1 MSSQSTIPAPA
12 PPPLH
17 PATSKILIIGA
28 GTFGLSTAY
37 HLQEE
42 GFKDITI
49 LDKAAELPALDAA
62 STDINKVVRSTY
74 ANSFYTQLARDAV
87 ARWKDPMWEGCYHE
101 SGVICIGGA
110 YADKSYENDVAE
122 GARVSLLPDAER
134 IRSVFPAS
142 LRVSEHEHPLQSRRL
157 LGDFVDYSGYVN
169 FDGGWAEATR
179 AVRIL
184 LDIVIARGA
193 KVESG
198 KEVLALL
205 NSSADKSGYTC
216 GAMCVDGSTYP
227 ANRVILAT
235 GSWTA
240 PSFPG
245 LALDQ
250 RCLAS
255 GQSLASLQLTHEESE
270 RYRDIPVVLDF
281 RSGLYVLPPN
291 RDNVIKIGLHAAG
304 HTHMVTPSA
313 FEFSSANAT
322 RVPRKISTPR
332 TILSHPEGSDGLRV
346 PRSILR
352 TIRDRLRVIYPD
364 LAEKPWAGTRMCWY
378 TDSPD
383 GDWVIGHFP
392 GDPGL
397 FLATSGSG
405 HAFKASFFLPNVGRV
420 VVDILRGRADSTT
433 VARFAV
439 DRDISQ
445 ALNAERVDNCP
456 QELLP
461 EELCGPEDML
471 PYVN

>member
-1 MSSQSTIPAPA
+1 MSPQSTIPAPA

-37 HLQEE
+37 HLQDD
-42 GFKDITI
+42 GFQDITI

-74 ANSFYTQLARDAV
+74 ANSFYTQLARDAI

-101 SGVICIGGA
+101 SGVICVGGA

-122 GARVSLLPDAER
+122 GARVSLLPDAEK
-134 IRSVFPAS
+134 IRSAFPAS
-142 LRVSEHEHPLQSRRL
+142 LWPSEHEHPLRSHL
-157 LGDFVDYSGYVN
+157 LGDFADYSGYVN
-169 FDGGWAEATR
+169 LDGGWAEATR
-179 AVRIL
+179 AIKVL
-184 LDIVIARGA
+184 LDSVMARGA
-193 KVESG
+193 KIESG
-198 KEVLALL
+198 KEVMTLL
-205 NSSADKSGYTC
+205 NSTGDKSGYTC
-216 GAMCVDGSTYP
+216 GAICVDGSTYP
-227 ANRVILAT
+227 ADRVILAT

-245 LALDQ
+245 LALGR

-255 GQSLASLQLTHEESE
+255 GQSLASLQLTQEESE
-270 RYRDIPVVLDF
+270 RYREIPVVLDF

-291 RDNVIKIGLHAAG
+291 CDNVIKIGLHAAG
-304 HTHMVTPSA
+304 HTHMVTPST

-322 RVPRKISTPR
+322 GVPRKISTPR

-346 PRSILR
+346 PRSVLR
-352 TIRDRLRVIYPD
+352 AIRDQLKVVYPD

-392 GDPGL
+392 GDSGL

-405 HAFKASFFLPNVGRV
+405 HAFKFLPNIGRV
-420 VVDILRGRADSTT
+420 VVDILRGTADSTT
-433 VARFAV
+433 KARFAV
-439 DRDISQ
+439 DRDISR

-471 PYVN
+471 PYVK